1 MLQFIAFIGL
11 VYMISNPDKIVN
23 LLPSNITEDEKKEI
37 VNNLSSISEGLYGTS
52 KTILEI
58 ALRLWMGKTNECHSG
73 GEGSGP
79 FGNPRDGDLN
89 E

>member
-1 MLQFIAFIGL
+1 
-11 VYMISNPDKIVN
+11 MISNPDKITN
-23 LLPSNITEDEKKEI
+23 LLPSNITESEKKEI
-37 VNNLSSISEGLYGTS
+37 VNNLTSISEGLYGTS

-58 ALRLWMGKTNECHSG
+58 ALRIWMGGDSNKDTTGKDS
-73 GEGSGP
+73 

>member
-1 MLQFIAFIGL
+1 MLPFIALISII
-11 VYMISNPDKIVN
+11 YMISNPEKIVK
-23 LLPSNITEDEKKEI
+23 LLPSNITDAEKKDI
-37 VNNLSSISEGLYGTS
+37 VDNLHSIGEGVYGTS

-58 ALRLWMGKTNECHSG
+58 ALRIWMGKPNECHSG